1 MISVFGHLNP
11 DSDSICCAIVVSD
24 WLNFCGQSATAY
36 RLGEL
41 NPETEFILSQAHCP
55 SPPLLEHNITGK
67 PVWLVDFSDLEQG
80 PENLD
85 KSQVIGLID
94 HHRLGSLMT
103 TEPLDAWIRR
113 VGCCATLVFDIV
125 TRTSGYQLSESH
137 ALLLLGAIL
146 SDTVAF
152 QSPTT
157 TEQDRQTAHRL
168 SQIANVDPDIFII
181 KLLDAKTDISGLS
194 IERLLQKDEKNY
206 LIGDY
211 KLILGQIEVSDFH
224 TIEDK
229 VPALSQEMEK
239 RAHTEGLDFYVL
251 MITSLFS
258 SQSRLYFSQNNPIS
272 QLPVTIENM
281 LSRKKQLVPWL
292 TQKLNADK

>member
-24 WLNFCGQSATAY
+24 WLNFTNQPATAY

-41 NPETEFILSQAHCP
+41 NPETGFILSQAQCP
-55 SPPLLEHNITGK
+55 SPPLLEHNIAGQ

-80 PENLD
+80 PENLN
-85 KSQVIGLID
+85 KSQVMGLID
-94 HHRLGSLMT
+94 HHRLGSLIT
-103 TEPLDAWIRR
+103 TEPLDAWIRK

-125 TRTSGYQLSESH
+125 THTPGYPLSQSH

-146 SDTVAF
+146 SDTIAF

-157 TEQDRQTAHRL
+157 TEQDRQTAHKL
-168 SQIANVDPDIFII
+168 SQIAKIDLNAFRI

-211 KLILGQIEVSDFH
+211 KLILSQIEVSDFH
-224 TIEDK
+224 AIEPQL
-229 VPALSQEMEK
+229 PALKQEMEM
-239 RAHTEGLDFYVL
+239 RAQSEGLDFYVL
-251 MITSLFS
+251 MVTSLSS
-258 SQSRLYFSQNNPIS
+258 SQSCLYFSQNNPIS
-272 QLPVTIENM
+272 QSPITIENM

>member
-24 WLNFCGQSATAY
+24 WLNFSGQSAMAY

-41 NPETEFILSQAHCP
+41 NPETEFILSQAQCL
-55 SPPLLEHNITGK
+55 SPPLLEHNITGQ

-80 PENLD
+80 PENLN
-85 KSQVIGLID
+85 KSQVVGLID
-94 HHRLGSLMT
+94 HHRLGSLIT

-125 TRTSGYQLSESH
+125 TRTPDYQLSPPH

-146 SDTVAF
+146 SDTIAF

-157 TEQDRQTAHRL
+157 TKQDRETAHKL
-168 SQIANVDPDIFII
+168 SLIAKVDLDTFII
-181 KLLDAKTDISGLS
+181 KLLNAKTDISGLS

-206 LIGDY
+206 LIGEY

-224 TIEDK
+224 AIENQ
-229 VPALSQEMEK
+229 VPALQQEMEK
-239 RAHTEGLDFYVL
+239 RAQSEGLDFYVL

-258 SQSRLYFSQNNPIS
+258 SQSCLYFSQKNPIS
-272 QLPVTIENM
+272 QSPITIENM

>member
-11 DSDSICCAIVVSD
+11 DSDSVCCAIVVSN
-24 WLNFCGQSATAY
+24 WLNVTGRPATAY

-41 NPETEFILSQAHCP
+41 NPETEFILSQAQCA
-55 SPPLLEHNITGK
+55 SPPLLEHNIANQ

-80 PENLD
+80 PENLN

-94 HHRLGSLMT
+94 HHRLGSLIT

-113 VGCCATLVFDIV
+113 VGCCATLVFNIV
-125 TRTSGYQLSESH
+125 THTPDYQLSPSH

-157 TEQDRQTAHRL
+157 TEQDKQTAHQL
-168 SQIANVDPDIFII
+168 SQIANVDLDSFTI

-206 LIGDY
+206 QIGDY
-211 KLILGQIEVSDFH
+211 KLILGQIEVSDFYA
-224 TIEDK
+224 IENQL
-229 VPALSQEMEK
+229 PALQQEIEK
-239 RAHTEGLDFYVL
+239 RAQSEGLNFYVL
-251 MITSLFS
+251 MITSLS
-258 SQSRLYFSQNNPIS
+258 GSKSRLYFSQNNPITQS
-272 QLPVTIENM
+272 PITIENM